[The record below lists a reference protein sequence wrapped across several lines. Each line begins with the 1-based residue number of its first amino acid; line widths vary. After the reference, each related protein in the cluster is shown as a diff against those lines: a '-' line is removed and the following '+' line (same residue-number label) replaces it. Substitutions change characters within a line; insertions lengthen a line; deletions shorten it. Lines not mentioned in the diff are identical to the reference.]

1 MGAQSVQTAERKA
14 WKLIRRQHGVITRAQ
29 LIEYGYTPK
38 AIDHRL
44 RRGRLRAIHCAVY
57 AVGHL
62 DLTRH
67 GRWMAAVLAAGEGAV
82 LSHLSAAALWQLTKP
97 HRPRRAGYSARPSGE
112 SGGASDVEVSVPPP
126 RYPRIPRLVIHR
138 RQLNKGDITRR
149 DAIPVTTTI
158 RTLLDLASRF
168 SLPQLEAAINS
179 ADKLDLI
186 HPPQLRRELAR
197 RRGQPGVG
205 VLRKLLDRQT
215 FALTDSELERRFLR
229 LVRRAGLPRPRT
241 GARLNGFKVDFF
253 WPEFGLVVETD
264 GLRYHRTAA
273 QQARDRRR
281 DQAHTAAGLTTLRF
295 THAQVFYE
303 PEDVEMTLAAVA
315 ASGRTAA

>member
-1 MGAQSVQTAERKA
+1 
-14 WKLIRRQHGVITRAQ
+14 
-29 LIEYGYTPK
+29 
-38 AIDHRL
+38 
-44 RRGRLRAIHCAVY
+44 
-57 AVGHL
+57 
-62 DLTRH
+62 
-67 GRWMAAVLAAGEGAV
+67 MAAVLAAGEGAV
-82 LSHLSAAALWQLTKP
+82 LSHLSAAALWQLTEP

-126 RYPRIPRLVIHR
+126 RYPRIPCLVIHR

-303 PEDVEMTLAAVA
+303 PRDVEMTLAAVA